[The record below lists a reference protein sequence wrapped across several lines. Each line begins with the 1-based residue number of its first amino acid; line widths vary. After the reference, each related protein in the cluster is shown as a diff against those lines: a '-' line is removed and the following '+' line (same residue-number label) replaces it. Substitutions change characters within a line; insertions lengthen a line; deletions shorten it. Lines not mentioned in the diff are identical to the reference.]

1 MDWLQTLLDNSSTPV
16 WTAFLLGLLTALS
29 PCPLATNI
37 AAIGFIGKDI
47 ENRRRIFW
55 NGLLYTLGRILSYA
69 LLGVVLIL
77 VLKEGSSMFGIQKTI
92 GVWGELVLGPLLF
105 LIGLFMLLGDRLN
118 LPQFGFQGNAEG
130 LARKGGWGAL
140 IIGALFAL
148 AFCPTSGVFYFGMLI
163 PMSATATA
171 GYLLPVVFAIATAKS
186 RGPSG
191 CGNYFLYKESIL
203 SYKNG
208 KLKNK
213 IKQITRQDNEESHR
227 SEEYRNQ
234 PPRHHLFQQSRF
246 RK

>member
-140 IIGALFAL
+140 FAL

-171 GYLLPVVFAIATAKS
+171 GYLLPVVFAIATAI
-186 RGPSG
+186 PV
-191 CGNYFLYKESIL
+191 LVVAWIL
-203 SYKNG
+203 AFSVQQLGSFYG
-208 KLKNK
+208 KMQKVQKWMNR
-213 IKQITRQDNEESHR
+213 IVGV
-227 SEEYRNQ
+227 
-234 PPRHHLFQQSRF
+234 LFIVIGIYYSWIMYL
-246 RK
+246 